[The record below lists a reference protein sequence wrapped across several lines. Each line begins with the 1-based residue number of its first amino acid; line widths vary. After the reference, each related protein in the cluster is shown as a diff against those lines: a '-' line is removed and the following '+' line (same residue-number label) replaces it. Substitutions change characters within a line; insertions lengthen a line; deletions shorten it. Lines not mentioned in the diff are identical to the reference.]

1 MIVACGFCIDGDRG
15 GIACAAC
22 GATGK
27 IDVQIGTPCTFHIGS
42 DSYPCTVV
50 DVTAQTIVTR
60 DDRARKPGIFEPM
73 ARQTNGDTNEKRF
86 RLVRG
91 RWRRGNYL
99 LSVGRREIKL
109 DPSF

>member
-15 GIACAAC
+15 GVKCTAC

-27 IDVQIGTPCTFHIGS
+27 IDVQ
-42 DSYPCTVV
+42 
-50 DVTAQTIVTR
+50 IVTR